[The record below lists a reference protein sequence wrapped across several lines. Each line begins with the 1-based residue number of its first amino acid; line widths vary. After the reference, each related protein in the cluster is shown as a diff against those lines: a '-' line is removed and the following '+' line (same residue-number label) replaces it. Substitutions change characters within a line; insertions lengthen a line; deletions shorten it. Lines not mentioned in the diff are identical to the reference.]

1 MSIKAQANLQN
12 KSALDFKAES
22 KHDKNDESLKSITRT
37 DYSYIGSNLAIY
49 MLFTGATL
57 AGLLSLQ
64 KFKTS

>member
-1 MSIKAQANLQN
+1 MVLDEENLAIN
-12 KSALDFKAES
+12 K
-22 KHDKNDESLKSITRT
+22 T

-64 KFKTS
+64 KFKTSWIISLYSIKL